1 MARPEKRKARKDYP
15 EAGIKAGE
23 EYWYV
28 RLKLQRGG
36 LVKRSKTPFTQ
47 SQLTTSPFKGGWYSM
62 QEEWENSAKD
72 ADDMRAAAE
81 TIRELGEEARGS
93 FDNMPEGFQQGDTGQ
108 TLEQHADGCEEKA
121 DELMALADELE
132 GLEEPTEPS
141 SDVAAETDEIT
152 EEDAENYEDATAE
165 YEAEIE
171 RIKDEADGLIGDMP
185 E

>member
-62 QEEWENSAKD
+62 QEAWENSAKD

-93 FDNMPEGFQQGDTGQ
+93 FDNMPEGLQQGDTGQ
-108 TLEQHADGCEEKA
+108 TLEQRADGCEEKA
-121 DELMALADELE
+121 DELDALADELE
-132 GLEEPTEPS
+132 GLEEPTEPQYPEGEEQ
-141 SDVAAETDEIT
+141 AEGEGEDY
-152 EEDAENYEDATAE
+152 EEATAE